1 MIKSI
6 ANYPELADPQLRPR
20 YTGIPTFFRLHF
32 TETLS
37 NIDIDIGID
46 IVGVPFDSGVTK
58 RTGARRPS
66 TSAGWPR

>member
-1 MIKSI
+1 MIKTI
-6 ANYPELADPQLRPR
+6 ANYPELADPQLRPH

-37 NIDIDIGID
+37 NIDIG